1 MTGNL
6 KPFNFQE
13 NMGSDHSLI
22 SSNYEPGEL
31 FQKGGQKFPVSEDA
45 NGLQHSSTKSDS
57 FVVDMERFSHLIE
70 KDISSNSRIGRT
82 PSRQG
87 WMRGVDNNINSA
99 TPDLK
104 DLSTLPTSPTA
115 TLHGGSTP
123 QKASAVGAVGAT
135 NHHVP
140 QVHHQITI
148 KNGSMSSIAAE
159 GQRGGKRLSFRRST
173 LTSLFHPTRIL
184 FICATISSIGSI
196 ILIYVTLTI
205 GNLNEGGD
213 NVLDHF

>member
-1 MTGNL
+1 MTANP
-6 KPFNFQE
+6 KPE

-22 SSNYEPGEL
+22 SSNDEAGEL
-31 FQKGGQKFPVSEDA
+31 YGKGGEEFPVSEHL

-57 FVVDMERFSHLIE
+57 FVWTWDAFLAQRTL
-70 KDISSNSRIGRT
+70 SRK
-82 PSRQG
+82 G
-87 WMRGVDNNINSA
+87 WLRGVDKTINPT

-104 DLSTLPTSPTA
+104 NFSTLPTSPTA

-123 QKASAVGAVGAT
+123 EKASAVVAVGAT
-135 NHHVP
+135 DHHIVP

-148 KNGSMSSIAAE
+148 KNGSIAAE
-159 GQRGGKRLSFRRST
+159 GQRGGKRLSFQRST

-205 GNLNEGGD
+205 GNLNEEGD

>member
-1 MTGNL
+1 
-6 KPFNFQE
+6 
-13 NMGSDHSLI
+13 MGSDHSLI
-22 SSNYEPGEL
+22 SSSDEAGEL
-31 FQKGGQKFPVSEDA
+31 YEKGGQEFPVSEHV

-57 FVVDMERFSHLIE
+57 FVVDMGRFSHLIIE
-70 KDISSNSRIGRT
+70 KDISSNSRMGAQRT
-82 PSRQG
+82 LSRKG
-87 WMRGVDNNINSA
+87 WLRGVDKTINPT

-104 DLSTLPTSPTA
+104 NFSTLPTSPTA

-123 QKASAVGAVGAT
+123 EKASAVVAVGAT
-135 NHHVP
+135 DHHIVP

-159 GQRGGKRLSFRRST
+159 GQRGGKRLSFQRST